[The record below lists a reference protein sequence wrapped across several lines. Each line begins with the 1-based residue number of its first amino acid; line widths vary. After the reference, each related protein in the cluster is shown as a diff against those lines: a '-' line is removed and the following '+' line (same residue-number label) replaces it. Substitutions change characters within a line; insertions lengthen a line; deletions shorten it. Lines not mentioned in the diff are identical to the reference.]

1 MKVYILSYPGFFY
14 ISDKIPTKI
23 ANGDGWN
30 APRGDYIDFTVGQ
43 DTHPNDMLLYL
54 ALHCP
59 VHKVLYSLEL
69 PD

>member
-14 ISDKIPTKI
+14 ISDKRPVKI
-23 ANGDGWN
+23 DNGNGWN

-43 DTHPNDMLLYL
+43 DTHPDELLLYL
-54 ALHCP
+54 AQHCP
-59 VHKVLYSLEL
+59 FHRVLYSLEL